1 MRRAKLAIQ
10 VAHQAKE
17 EENALLI
24 GVARGH
30 ISSVINSELEAV
42 RG

>member
-10 VAHQAKE
+10 VAPQAKE
-17 EENALLI
+17 EESALLA
-24 GVARGH
+24 GAVRGH